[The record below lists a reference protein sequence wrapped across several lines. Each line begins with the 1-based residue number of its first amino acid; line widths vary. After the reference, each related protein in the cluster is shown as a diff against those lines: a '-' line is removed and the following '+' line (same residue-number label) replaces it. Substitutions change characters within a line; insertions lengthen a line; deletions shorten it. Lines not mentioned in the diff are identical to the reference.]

1 MSEHI
6 HIECPV
12 GTSANVWRVC
22 LQVGRTF
29 ATEYIDKRPGQRHG
43 TVYTW
48 GAAGSEREAACW
60 WTKAGTVRVR
70 LYALE
75 AAP

>member
-12 GTSANVWRVC
+12 GT
-22 LQVGRTF
+22 
-29 ATEYIDKRPGQRHG
+29 
-43 TVYTW
+43 
-48 GAAGSEREAACW
+48 SEREAACW